1 MRSGSYD
8 DILSEYP
15 RPQMRRTDYH
25 MLNGL
30 WEYAFVP
37 ADGSSSSEDPA
48 HFTAQGIIRVPFSPE
63 ALLSRVHRRLEP
75 TEYLWYHRELSFST
89 EELSQKE
96 ENMHCILHFDAVD
109 QEATVFLGTKQLGI
123 HSGGYLPFSLDI
135 TEYVNEDPVSL
146 YVKVRDLTDTGY
158 ATRGKQTLNRGA
170 LKAVKLNTEVTLY
183 TYLNVREDAVDLFGF
198 ATKAELETFKNLIS
212 VSGVGP
218 KAGLAVLSELSP
230 EQVAMAIA
238 SDDLKTITRAQGIG
252 KKIAQRIVLELKDKL
267 AKAAKEDSSFAQAA
281 QNSVNVSTGNVPK
294 AIEALGVLGYSPSDV
309 SPVLATLDSALP
321 VEQLISLTLKQMG
334 RQ

>member
-1 MRSGSYD
+1 
-8 DILSEYP
+8 
-15 RPQMRRTDYH
+15 
-25 MLNGL
+25 ML
-30 WEYAFVP
+30 YSV
-37 ADGSSSSEDPA
+37 
-48 HFTAQGIIRVPFSPE
+48 
-63 ALLSRVHRRLEP
+63 
-75 TEYLWYHRELSFST
+75 
-89 EELSQKE
+89 
-96 ENMHCILHFDAVD
+96 
-109 QEATVFLGTKQLGI
+109 
-123 HSGGYLPFSLDI
+123 
-135 TEYVNEDPVSL
+135 
-146 YVKVRDLTDTGY
+146 
-158 ATRGKQTLNRGA
+158 RGKLIAIESNAAVVECGGVGYMCQTTMNT

-267 AKAAKEDSSFAQAA
+267 AKAAKEDSSFAQTAH
-281 QNSVNVSTGNVPK
+281 NSVNVSTGNVPK

>member
-1 MRSGSYD
+1 
-8 DILSEYP
+8 
-15 RPQMRRTDYH
+15 
-25 MLNGL
+25 ML
-30 WEYAFVP
+30 YSV
-37 ADGSSSSEDPA
+37 
-48 HFTAQGIIRVPFSPE
+48 
-63 ALLSRVHRRLEP
+63 
-75 TEYLWYHRELSFST
+75 
-89 EELSQKE
+89 
-96 ENMHCILHFDAVD
+96 
-109 QEATVFLGTKQLGI
+109 
-123 HSGGYLPFSLDI
+123 
-135 TEYVNEDPVSL
+135 
-146 YVKVRDLTDTGY
+146 
-158 ATRGKQTLNRGA
+158 RGKLIAIESNAAVVECGGVGYMCQTTMNT

-267 AKAAKEDSSFAQAA
+267 AKAAKEDGSFAQAA

-309 SPVLATLDSALP
+309 SPVLATLDSTLP

>member
-1 MRSGSYD
+1 
-8 DILSEYP
+8 
-15 RPQMRRTDYH
+15 
-25 MLNGL
+25 ML
-30 WEYAFVP
+30 YSV
-37 ADGSSSSEDPA
+37 
-48 HFTAQGIIRVPFSPE
+48 
-63 ALLSRVHRRLEP
+63 
-75 TEYLWYHRELSFST
+75 
-89 EELSQKE
+89 
-96 ENMHCILHFDAVD
+96 
-109 QEATVFLGTKQLGI
+109 
-123 HSGGYLPFSLDI
+123 
-135 TEYVNEDPVSL
+135 
-146 YVKVRDLTDTGY
+146 
-158 ATRGKQTLNRGA
+158 RGKLIAIESNAAVVECGGVGYMCQTTMNT

-267 AKAAKEDSSFAQAA
+267 AKAAKEDSSFAKAA

>member
-1 MRSGSYD
+1 
-8 DILSEYP
+8 
-15 RPQMRRTDYH
+15 
-25 MLNGL
+25 ML
-30 WEYAFVP
+30 YSV
-37 ADGSSSSEDPA
+37 
-48 HFTAQGIIRVPFSPE
+48 
-63 ALLSRVHRRLEP
+63 
-75 TEYLWYHRELSFST
+75 
-89 EELSQKE
+89 
-96 ENMHCILHFDAVD
+96 
-109 QEATVFLGTKQLGI
+109 
-123 HSGGYLPFSLDI
+123 
-135 TEYVNEDPVSL
+135 
-146 YVKVRDLTDTGY
+146 
-158 ATRGKQTLNRGA
+158 RGKLIAIESNAAVVECGGVGYMCQTTMNT

-238 SDDLKTITRAQGIG
+238 TCSGLSSEQVAMAIASDDLKTITRAQGIG

-267 AKAAKEDSSFAQAA
+267 AKAAKEDSPFAQAA

-309 SPVLATLDSALP
+309 SSVLATLDSALP

>member
-1 MRSGSYD
+1 M
-8 DILSEYP
+8 
-15 RPQMRRTDYH
+15 
-25 MLNGL
+25 
-30 WEYAFVP
+30 
-37 ADGSSSSEDPA
+37 
-48 HFTAQGIIRVPFSPE
+48 
-63 ALLSRVHRRLEP
+63 
-75 TEYLWYHRELSFST
+75 
-89 EELSQKE
+89 
-96 ENMHCILHFDAVD
+96 C
-109 QEATVFLGTKQLGI
+109 
-123 HSGGYLPFSLDI
+123 
-135 TEYVNEDPVSL
+135 
-146 YVKVRDLTDTGY
+146 
-158 ATRGKQTLNRGA
+158 QTTMNT
-170 LKAVKLNTEVTLY
+170 LKAIKLNTEVMLY

-267 AKAAKEDSSFAQAA
+267 AKEAKEDSFFAQAA

>member
-1 MRSGSYD
+1 
-8 DILSEYP
+8 
-15 RPQMRRTDYH
+15 
-25 MLNGL
+25 ML
-30 WEYAFVP
+30 YSV
-37 ADGSSSSEDPA
+37 
-48 HFTAQGIIRVPFSPE
+48 
-63 ALLSRVHRRLEP
+63 
-75 TEYLWYHRELSFST
+75 
-89 EELSQKE
+89 
-96 ENMHCILHFDAVD
+96 
-109 QEATVFLGTKQLGI
+109 
-123 HSGGYLPFSLDI
+123 
-135 TEYVNEDPVSL
+135 
-146 YVKVRDLTDTGY
+146 
-158 ATRGKQTLNRGA
+158 RGKLIAIESNAAVVECGGVGYMCQTTMNT
-170 LKAVKLNTEVTLY
+170 LKAVKLNTEVMLY

-252 KKIAQRIVLELKDKL
+252 KKIAQRIVLELK
-267 AKAAKEDSSFAQAA
+267 AAKEDSSFAQAA

-309 SPVLATLDSALP
+309 SPVLAALDSALP